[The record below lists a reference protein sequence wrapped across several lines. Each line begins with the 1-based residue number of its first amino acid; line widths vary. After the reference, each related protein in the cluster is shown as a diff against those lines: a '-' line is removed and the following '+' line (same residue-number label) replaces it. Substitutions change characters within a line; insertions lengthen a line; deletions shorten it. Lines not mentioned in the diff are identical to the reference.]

1 MRTTLIALGILL
13 AGTAFAQGGASDDDE
28 KPGSRSTTKKATA
41 DERDDA
47 TAAPP
52 PRAPA
57 APSAEGGVEK
67 SSEPVVHEPRKDD
80 PRGEDEEDD
89 DQAVS
94 GMTKRRR
101 GGQVRLDAHA
111 HPEGEYEGVSIGGE
125 RLPPRATKKASGPP
139 RMTWPGFQIHDGV
152 PTVFL
157 QTTGAPTYTVTETPG
172 ALVVTLHG
180 TKIQLRNNQRPL
192 DVSAFDTTV
201 TEVTAKPHGKD
212 VVVTIRHKND
222 VIHREHVEP
231 SAGGYQ
237 LLLVELP
244 PR

>member
-1 MRTTLIALGILL
+1 MRTSLIALGILL
-13 AGTAFAQGGASDDDE
+13 AGTAFAQSGASDDDE
-28 KPGSRSTTKKATA
+28 KPGSRTASPKKSTP
-41 DERDDA
+41 DESDDS
-47 TAAPP
+47 PP

-67 SSEPVVHEPRKDD
+67 TTEPAAVAAKPSKDD
-80 PRGEDEEDD
+80 DD
-89 DQAVS
+89 DDDDDDDRPATT
-94 GMTKRRR
+94 TKRRR
-101 GGQVRLDAHA
+101 GGQVRMDAHA
-111 HPEGEYEGVSIGGE
+111 HPEGDYAGVSIGGE
-125 RLPPRATKKASGPP
+125 GLPPRAPKKAAGPQ
-139 RMTWPGFQIHDGV
+139 RMTWPGFQMHDGV

-157 QTTGAPTYTVTETPG
+157 QTTGAPSYTVSETPG

-180 TKIQLRNNQRPL
+180 TRIQLRNNQRPL

-201 TEVTAKPHGKD
+201 TEVSAKPRGKD

-222 VIHREHVEP
+222 VAHHERVEP

-244 PR
+244 AR